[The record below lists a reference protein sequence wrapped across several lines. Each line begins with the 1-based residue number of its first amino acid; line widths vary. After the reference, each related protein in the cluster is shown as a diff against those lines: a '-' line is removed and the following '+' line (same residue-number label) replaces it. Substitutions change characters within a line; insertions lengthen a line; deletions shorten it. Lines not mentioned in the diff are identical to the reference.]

1 MKQVPMLPDN
11 IENII
16 KQFIQRKLSE
26 NELRMSFPNQL
37 LRDDVLAL
45 LGEFCT
51 VVYYPLENESNNGFH
66 VNIPCG
72 NGDRQDFVFINT
84 AQAMEKQI
92 FTAAHELGHIWKV
105 DEELLPQ
112 VNLENSIENHELII
126 NRFAAALLIP
136 EENFEEVLSVEF
148 RKLANPDHTI
158 SLLNMYKL
166 IVILMNHFFVPM
178 KAIVLRLRELRCI
191 EPSDADLL
199 LGRNTREEGTIDD
212 IIQKLVQE
220 LGFTRLLK
228 ASNKKWIDGLS
239 EKLDLAEE
247 MQALPQEKIEH
258 IRDEFGLPFPVQDEI
273 NLSNTISFSPQG
285 DVNIDA
291 N

>member
-1 MKQVPMLPDN
+1 MTFFFNKEFIIKQVPMLPDN

-16 KQFIQRKLSE
+16 RQFIQRKLSE

-178 KAIVLRLRELRCI
+178 KAVVLRLRELRCI
-191 EPSDADLL
+191 EP
-199 LGRNTREEGTIDD
+199 
-212 IIQKLVQE
+212 
-220 LGFTRLLK
+220 
-228 ASNKKWIDGLS
+228 
-239 EKLDLAEE
+239 
-247 MQALPQEKIEH
+247 
-258 IRDEFGLPFPVQDEI
+258 
-273 NLSNTISFSPQG
+273 
-285 DVNIDA
+285 
-291 N
+291 

>member
-1 MKQVPMLPDN
+1 
-11 IENII
+11 
-16 KQFIQRKLSE
+16 
-26 NELRMSFPNQL
+26 
-37 LRDDVLAL
+37 
-45 LGEFCT
+45 
-51 VVYYPLENESNNGFH
+51 
-66 VNIPCG
+66 
-72 NGDRQDFVFINT
+72 
-84 AQAMEKQI
+84 
-92 FTAAHELGHIWKV
+92 
-105 DEELLPQ
+105 
-112 VNLENSIENHELII
+112 
-126 NRFAAALLIP
+126 
-136 EENFEEVLSVEF
+136 
-148 RKLANPDHTI
+148 
-158 SLLNMYKL
+158 
-166 IVILMNHFFVPM
+166 M